1 MDITVREGSLLDAGR
16 ALQLF
21 ERTMPACAEV
31 DLGLGSISDGY
42 RNYLNSASLCGF
54 IEASGHLLVADEEDR
69 LVGFVCGAPD
79 SAPGGLGT
87 YYAAWI
93 AVAPECRR
101 MGIAA
106 RLLQT
111 LARHA
116 YANGCHK
123 IYGLVQTTNSPALR
137 FLQRLGYRNEAVLAR
152 HWRGGDF
159 FMCSRIMSRDD
170 DA

>member
-1 MDITVREGSLLDAGR
+1 MDVTVREGSLLDAGR

-21 ERTMPACAEV
+21 ERTLPACAQL
-31 DLGLGSISDGY
+31 DLGLGSLADGY
-42 RNYLNSASLCGF
+42 RSYLNSALFCGF
-54 IEASGHLLVADEEDR
+54 LEASGHLIVADDEGR

-79 SAPGGLGT
+79 AAAAGFGT

-111 LARHA
+111 LARQA
-116 YANGCHK
+116 YAKGCHK
-123 IYGLVQTTNSPALR
+123 IYGLVQTTNSPALS
-137 FLQRLGYRNEAVLAR
+137 LLEGVGYRNEAVLRR
-152 HWRGGDF
+152 HWRGDDF
-159 FMCSRIMSRDD
+159 FMCSRIIGPG
-170 DA
+170 